1 MRQHHLAACCQKSM
15 FLYKG
20 PNCPGFCSWKPYP
33 FLANVCEPKT
43 YIRKEYTTKC
53 SNIIWQLAVTKVYS
67 FLKAPV
73 APGFVFL
80 KRYPFFASVC
90 GPKTNIRNNYSIKC
104 GNIIWQLAVT
114 KVYSFLKAPIAR
126 GFVLESLIHFWL
138 TFVSQKHISEKNT
151 PQNAATSSGS
161 LLSQKYTRF

>member
-1 MRQHHLAACCQKSM
+1 MRQHHLRVCCHKSI
-15 FLYKG
+15 FGFKG
-20 PNCPGFCSWKPYP
+20 SYWPGLCFWKPYP
-33 FLANVCEPKT
+33 FFASICAPKT
-43 YIRKEYTTKC
+43 NTSRNNTTKC
-53 SNIIWQLAVTKVYS
+53 GNIIWQLAVKKMYS

-90 GPKTNIRNNYSIKC
+90 GPKTNIRNNYNINC